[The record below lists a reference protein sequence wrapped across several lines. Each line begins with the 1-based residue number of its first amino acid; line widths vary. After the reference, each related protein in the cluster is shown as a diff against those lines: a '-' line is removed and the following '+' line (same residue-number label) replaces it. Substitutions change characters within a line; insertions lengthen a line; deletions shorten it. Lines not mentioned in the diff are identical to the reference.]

1 MPQAGNAEETK
12 ITTKKGNLPPGRIK
26 IADALR
32 TLMKSKDFNTI
43 TTAEIAKTAG
53 VTEAL
58 IYKYFK
64 NKRDLLHEVLAEH
77 LEYYTARTE
86 KELLTI
92 DGSLSKLRK
101 LIWTHIHVYAT
112 DRVFAKILLLEA
124 RNHSNYFKSRP
135 YRLVKRYSDVLQQ
148 ILEEGI
154 ESGEIRAGLSPS
166 FIKQVILGSIEHVCL
181 TGVIFNR
188 DISADE
194 LTEDLCKFIFK
205 GISRQ
210 RG

>member
-1 MPQAGNAEETK
+1 MSKAGNTEETK
-12 ITTKKGNLPPGRIK
+12 IATRKGNLPPGRVK

-32 TLMKSKDFNTI
+32 ILMKSKDFNTI

-92 DGSLSKLRK
+92 EGALNKLRK

-124 RNHSNYFKSRP
+124 RNHSNYFKSKP
-135 YRLVKRYSDVLQQ
+135 YRLVKRYSDVLHE

-154 ESGEIRAGLSPS
+154 KNGEIRSGLSPS

-181 TGVIFNR
+181 TGIVFNR
-188 DISADE
+188 DISADD
-194 LTEDLCKFIFK
+194 LTENLCKFVFN
-205 GISRQ
+205 GIARQ